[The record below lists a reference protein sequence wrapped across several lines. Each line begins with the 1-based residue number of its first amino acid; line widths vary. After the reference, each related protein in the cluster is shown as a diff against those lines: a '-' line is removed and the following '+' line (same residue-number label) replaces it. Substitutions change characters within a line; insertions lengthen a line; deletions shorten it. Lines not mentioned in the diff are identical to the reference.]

1 MLQSQSDLDNLKWV
15 RFYQVIISQEQ
26 IKMKFLIHTV
36 NLYVYVCQIQS
47 VICNQQHILDQIVMV
62 LEKI

>member
-36 NLYVYVCQIQS
+36 NLYVNVCKIQS
-47 VICNQQHILDQIVMV
+47 VIYNQQHILDQIVTV